1 MVERVN
7 KEIRRHI
14 RALTYENRTRSEWDK
29 EYMKVQAILNEKES
43 EATGLRPNEVVFMG
57 KVDLHAGRL
66 YPRPTPKE
74 RQKMSEY
81 MKEQI
86 DMQEYIIEEMEKTQD
101 ETNELRLEKNE
112 HSETPTLE
120 IGSYVVARYEEGPK
134 TKMMTKWHGPYRVIK
149 VHIRP
154 QGRVYTIY
162 NAKKQ
167 KEKTYHEAY
176 LKPYPTEEGFGDT
189 DAIRVSVLDDE
200 MFVIEKIIAHRND
213 ENNQLELLIQWYGVE
228 EPEWKKYDKKMN
240 NNIFILQYLEKKGFK
255 QMLTTAQ
262 KRRLE
267 EEEIP
272 NQNHTRIRF
281 EEEEKQAETM
291 KN

>member
-1 MVERVN
+1 
-7 KEIRRHI
+7 
-14 RALTYENRTRSEWDK
+14 
-29 EYMKVQAILNEKES
+29 
-43 EATGLRPNEVVFMG
+43 
-57 KVDLHAGRL
+57 
-66 YPRPTPKE
+66 
-74 RQKMSEY
+74 
-81 MKEQI
+81 
-86 DMQEYIIEEMEKTQD
+86 
-101 ETNELRLEKNE
+101 
-112 HSETPTLE
+112 
-120 IGSYVVARYEEGPK
+120 
-134 TKMMTKWHGPYRVIK
+134 MMTKWHGPYRIIK
-149 VHIRP
+149 VHTRP

-176 LKPYPTEEGFGDT
+176 LKPYPTEEGFGDI

-267 EEEIP
+267 EEKIP
-272 NQNHTRIRF
+272 NQNHTKIRF
-281 EEEEKQAETM
+281 EEEEQQPETM
-291 KN
+291 QN